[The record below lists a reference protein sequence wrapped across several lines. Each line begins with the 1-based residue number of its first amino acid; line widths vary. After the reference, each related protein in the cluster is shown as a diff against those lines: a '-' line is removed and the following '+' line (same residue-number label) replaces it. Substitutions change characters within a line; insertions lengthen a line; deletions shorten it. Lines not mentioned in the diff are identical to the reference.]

1 VEVALDQDK
10 QGQEAAE
17 KGVKQENRLALG
29 VDQLHKL
36 EQLGT
41 DRNSTRTKQAL

>member
-1 VEVALDQDK
+1 MEVALDEDK
-10 QGQEAAE
+10 KEQETAE
-17 KGVKQENRLALG
+17 TGVKQENKLARG
-29 VDQLHKL
+29 AEQLHKL